1 MILIIREI
9 NLNYINVRYCLK
21 LDLIYF
27 FKPLKEKKEF
37 LCIEIKLDLKGKQY
51 NPISY

>member
-1 MILIIREI
+1 MILIISEI
-9 NLNYINVRYCLK
+9 KLNYINFRYCLK

-27 FKPLKEKKEF
+27 FNQLQFQKEF
-37 LCIEIKLDLKGKQY
+37 LCNEIKLDLKGKQY